1 MLRIRLIY
9 PPWSGYSRPKNHH
22 PSAGELTTVRGQP
35 QLKPKGDP
43 LVGAKAKL
51 TACQIS
57 KATKACVQQ
66 DHTHSLIM
74 EATLPSNWKNLNIE
88 KYDGTTDLDKHLDV
102 YITQVNLY
110 TTNDVGQALQWFTHL
125 PPNKVD
131 SFDMLATRF
140 GMQFKTNRPLHLALI
155 ALYKRESLRTFK
167 EHFGKIAL
175 NIRNLDS
182 TVSMHH
188 LIMTLGLDPFVN
200 SLCKKSTSNMDELLR
215 RASKYM
221 QMEELAKYKNQ
232 ARTEATSTKK
242 KADKPNIGRERD
254 NRRWD

>member
-1 MLRIRLIY
+1 
-9 PPWSGYSRPKNHH
+9 
-22 PSAGELTTVRGQP
+22 
-35 QLKPKGDP
+35 
-43 LVGAKAKL
+43 
-51 TACQIS
+51 
-57 KATKACVQQ
+57 
-66 DHTHSLIM
+66 M

-88 KYDGTTDLDKHLDV
+88 KYDGTTDPDKHLD
-102 YITQVNLY
+102 
-110 TTNDVGQALQWFTHL
+110 
-125 PPNKVD
+125 
-131 SFDMLATRF
+131 
-140 GMQFKTNRPLHLALI
+140 
-155 ALYKRESLRTFK
+155 YKRESLRTFK

-188 LIMTLGLDPFVN
+188 LIMTLGLGPFVN

>member
-1 MLRIRLIY
+1 
-9 PPWSGYSRPKNHH
+9 
-22 PSAGELTTVRGQP
+22 
-35 QLKPKGDP
+35 
-43 LVGAKAKL
+43 
-51 TACQIS
+51 
-57 KATKACVQQ
+57 
-66 DHTHSLIM
+66 M

-88 KYDGTTDLDKHLDV
+88 KYDGTTDPDKHLDV

-110 TTNDVGQALQWFTHL
+110 TTNDVVLCWLFHTSLKGQALQWFTHL

-155 ALYKRESLRTFK
+155 ALVNIWQYKRESLRTFK

-182 TVSMHH
+182 TVSVHH
-188 LIMTLGLDPFVN
+188 LIMTLGLGPFVN

-232 ARTEATSTKK
+232 ARTEATTTKK

-254 NRRWD
+254 NRRWDWQPREPHYAHYTPSHRK